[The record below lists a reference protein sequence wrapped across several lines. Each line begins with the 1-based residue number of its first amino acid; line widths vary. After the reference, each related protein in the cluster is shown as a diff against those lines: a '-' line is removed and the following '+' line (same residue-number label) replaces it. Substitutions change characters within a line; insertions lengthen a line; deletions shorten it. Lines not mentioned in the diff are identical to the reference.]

1 MADLLL
7 SFDGSFKE
15 YDCRVIN
22 GELAMGSDLESA
34 VIISLFTWARAK
46 PEEVPEGAPRYGWF
60 GDKIDGDN
68 ADSMGSKLYLLK
80 REKITED
87 TISQAKE
94 YIQAALAWLIDDG
107 IASEVNV
114 DLERNKNDRNR
125 VDGIIV
131 IRRGDVSNTM
141 RFDDLWSAL

>member
-1 MADLLL
+1 MSDLLL
-7 SFDGSFKE
+7 VFDGSFRE
-15 YDCRVIN
+15 YDCKVIN
-22 GELAMGSDLESA
+22 GELALGNDLESA

-46 PEEVPEGAPRYGWF
+46 PEEVPEGTPRYGWF
-60 GDKIDGDN
+60 GDKIDSEN
-68 ADSMGSKLYLLK
+68 TDSTGSKLYLLK

-87 TISQAKE
+87 TVSRAKE
-94 YIQAALAWLIDDG
+94 YIQDALAWLIDDG
-107 IASEVNV
+107 IASEISVE
-114 DLERNKNDRNR
+114 LERNKNDGNR